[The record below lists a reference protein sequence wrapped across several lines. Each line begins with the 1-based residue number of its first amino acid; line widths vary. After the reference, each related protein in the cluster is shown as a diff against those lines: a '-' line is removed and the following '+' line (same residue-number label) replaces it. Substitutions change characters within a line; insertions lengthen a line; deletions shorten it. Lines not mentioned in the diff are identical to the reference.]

1 MHPLAQIRLPAM
13 ARCRVLGSL
22 SDGIWQI
29 THVSPRNGQEYKHGG
44 TCEYYL
50 QISLD
55 YRVLR

>member
-1 MHPLAQIRLPAM
+1 MYPLAQIRLPAM
-13 ARCRVLGSL
+13 AQFLVLGSL

-29 THVSPRNGQEYKHGG
+29 THVSPHNGQEYKHGV

-50 QISLD
+50 QTSAD